1 MTSITING
9 KVLTIL
15 EKEYEDKKTVYAQF
29 LMESESKGME
39 VLKVKVTNNED
50 ISKLQKDMIVS
61 VPVSIASVNGNMYYS
76 QVEAIKY
83 LKEMKWDVAST

>member
-83 LKEMKWDVAST
+83 LKEMKWDATST

>member
-83 LKEMKWDVAST
+83 LKEMK

>member
-29 LMESESKGME
+29 LMESEVKGME

-83 LKEMKWDVAST
+83 LKEMK

>member
-61 VPVSIASVNGNMYYS
+61 VPVLISAINGNMYYS

-83 LKEMKWDVAST
+83 LKEMK